1 MSRIL
6 VVSSLL
12 IFGACSSDTDET
24 HAHGTDVIAAAATCD
39 PSTVDAYAVGLSRA
53 TEGGT
58 WMVEMMGAMPSPP
71 DVGLNQFQVKVT
83 DAAGTAVEGVTVT
96 IEPRMPEHGHGTV
109 PATFVSQ
116 TSGTGEATVP
126 ATTEEKMID
135 LIMPGAWLLHF
146 HVEDSAGTRET
157 ASYTFCAQ
165 G

>member
-1 MSRIL
+1 VSRIL

-24 HAHGTDVIAAAATCD
+24 HAHTTDVLTAASTCD
-39 PSTVDAYAVGLSRA
+39 PGSVDAYVVGLSRA

-58 WMVEMMGAMPSPP
+58 WMVEMVGAAPSPP
-71 DVGLNQFQVKVT
+71 DVGLNQFQVKVM
-83 DAAGTAVEGVTVT
+83 DAAGTAVEGVTV
-96 IEPRMPEHGHGTV
+96 IVEPRMPEHGHGTV
-109 PATFVSQ
+109 PATFAAQ
-116 TSGTGEATVP
+116 TSAIGVAAVP
-126 ATTEEKMID
+126 ATGAEKLID

-157 ASYTFCAQ
+157 ASFTFCVE